1 MIGTHHHVDGYV
13 RAVEADRLDALSRT
27 LRPAG
32 DLDQLVATA
41 AAGDECAWAALVRRF
56 QPQLLR
62 VARAQGLSAH
72 EAEDAVQDTWMRLM
86 GGIAAVREPRALGG
100 WLTTTARRESL
111 RLRQRGSQELPTADE
126 LASDAATTDDA
137 DARVDAAAAR
147 DAVTRAL
154 DGLPPRHRRLM
165 RALFDDT
172 AGSYHEIAR
181 DLDMPVGSIG
191 PIRGRCLT
199 QLRRNAHLQQLAEA
213 ID

>member
-13 RAVEADRLDALSRT
+13 HAVQATVAALTAIR
-27 LRPAG
+27 RPAVS
-32 DLDQLVATA
+32 DLDRLVATA
-41 AAGDECAWAALVRRF
+41 AAGDEHAWETLVRRF

-86 GGIAAVREPRALGG
+86 RGIAGVREPRALGG

-111 RLRQRGSQELPTADE
+111 RVRQRGAQELPTADD
-126 LASDAATTDDA
+126 LASDASTTDDA
-137 DARVDAAAAR
+137 EARVEAAACR
-147 DAVTRAL
+147 DAVARAL
-154 DGLPPRHRRLM
+154 DGLPPRHRLLM
-165 RALFDDT
+165 RALFADT

-191 PIRGRCLT
+191 PIRGRCIT

>member
-1 MIGTHHHVDGYV
+1 MIGTHHHVEGYV
-13 RAVEADRLDALSRT
+13 RAVHVDRAEAMART
-27 LRPAG
+27 RRPVE
-32 DLDQLVATA
+32 DLGELVATA
-41 AAGDECAWAALVRRF
+41 AAGDQFAWEALVRRF

-62 VARAQGLSAH
+62 VARAQGLSLH

-86 GGIAAVREPRALGG
+86 GGITGVREPRALGG

-111 RLRQRGSQELPTADE
+111 RVRVRGSHELPTADD
-126 LASDAATTDDA
+126 LPGDASTTDDA
-137 DARVDAAAAR
+137 EAHVDAAACR

-154 DGLPPRHRRLM
+154 DGLPPRHGRLM
-165 RALFDDT
+165 RALFDDA

-199 QLRRNAHLQQLAEA
+199 QLRRNTHLQRVAEA